1 MAFNPL
7 TEKGIPIERQFRS
20 WSELASQPY
29 DTRDVHPY
37 TRCRVILMNGIEV
50 EAIINSHNAARR
62 IADTGIKQMLA
73 LVRKAEQQ
81 QQKAVNWLIPG
92 SESTIANTIGYEQV
106 AVDLTSW
113 IARHEPDP
121 YLNQVY
127 EFGVLE
133 DYDHL
138 FRYANLM
145 DLMGERRKAEEITGD
160 LTEIL
165 PGRPTTFHHRHPH
178 DELRRPM
185 TVEASSFQSI
195 LNALTVVSA
204 EQQTMNFYMNSGN
217 RPEDPMARSLYL
229 EIAMVEEQHVSHYE
243 SILDP
248 TTPELLNLALH
259 EYNECWLY
267 WSCMETERNPRIK
280 QVWETHLAMEI
291 EHLRLACEMMKEVDR
306 IDPADI
312 FPKEGVSAPMT
323 FEPNKQY
330 VRDVLARTVTNSASD
345 SQFVP
350 VDQLPADH
358 RFFDYQA
365 TVNACGVPSE
375 DVIRRHR
382 EELGGEYRFST
393 EGSHPIAALDESGTA
408 EWTTY
413 METIERHARHGHGQ
427 HPAQN
432 QTENA

>member
-1 MAFNPL
+1 MSFNPL
-7 TEKGIPIERQFRS
+7 VEKGIPLDRQFRN
-20 WSELASQPY
+20 WSELAGQPF
-29 DTRDVHPY
+29 DTREVHPY

-50 EAIINSHNAARR
+50 EAIINSHSAARR
-62 IADTGIKQMLA
+62 IADTGVKQMLA

-81 QQKAVNWLIPG
+81 QQKRVNWLIPG

-113 IARHEPDP
+113 VARHEPDP
-121 YLNQVY
+121 YLTQAY

-138 FRYANLM
+138 YRYANLM

-165 PGRPTTFHHRHPH
+165 PGRPTIFQHRHPH

-185 TVEASSFQSI
+185 TVQASDIQSI

-217 RPEDPMARSLYL
+217 RPEDPLARALYL

-248 TTPELLNLALH
+248 MTPELLNLVLH

-267 WSCMETERNPRIK
+267 WSCMETETDPNIR
-280 QVWETHLAMEI
+280 QVWETHLAMEL
-291 EHLRLACEMMKEVDR
+291 EHLRLAAEMMKEVDGL
-306 IDPADI
+306 DAADF
-312 FPKEGVSAPMT
+312 FPKGGMTEPMT
-323 FEPNKQY
+323 FEPNKEY
-330 VRDVLARTVTNSASD
+330 VRDVLARTLDRTTYD
-345 SQFVP
+345 SEYLP
-350 VDQLPADH
+350 VGELPQDH
-358 RFFDYQA
+358 RFFDYQR
-365 TVNACGVPSE
+365 TVNEGGVPSE
-375 DVIRRHR
+375 EVIRQHR
-382 EELGGEYRFST
+382 EKHGGEYRFNT
-393 EGSHPIAALDESGTA
+393 EGTHPIPSLRESGTGEDTPYARA
-408 EWTTY
+408 EQRL
-413 METIERHARHGHGQ
+413 MEAAE
-427 HPAQN
+427 
-432 QTENA
+432 

>member
-7 TEKGIPIERQFRS
+7 TEKGIPMDRQFRS
-20 WSELASQPY
+20 WSELAGDTY
-29 DTRDVHPY
+29 DTNEVHPY

-50 EAIINSHNAARR
+50 EAIMNSHNAARR
-62 IADTGIKQMLA
+62 TADTGIKQMLA

-81 QQKAVNWLIPG
+81 QQKRVNWLIPG

-121 YLNQVY
+121 YLTQAY

-138 FRYANLM
+138 YRYANLM

-165 PGRPTTFHHRHPH
+165 PGRPTIFHHRHPH

-185 TVEASSFQSI
+185 TVQASDIQSI

-204 EQQTMNFYMNSGN
+204 EQQTMNFYMTVGN
-217 RPEDPMARSLYL
+217 RPEDPMARALYL
-229 EIAMVEEQHVSHYE
+229 EIAQVEEQHVTHYE
-243 SILDP
+243 TILDP
-248 TTPELLNLALH
+248 TTPELLNLVLH

-267 WSCMETERNPRIK
+267 WSCMETETDPKIR

-291 EHLRLACEMMKEVDR
+291 EHLRLAADMMKQVDGL
-306 IDPADI
+306 DAADF
-312 FPKEGVSAPMT
+312 FPKGGLTEPMT

-330 VRDVLARTVTNSASD
+330 VRDVLNRTLDWTAYD
-345 SQFVP
+345 SEFVP
-350 VDQLPADH
+350 VGQLPSDH
-358 RFFDYQA
+358 RFFDYQRK
-365 TVNACGVPSE
+365 VNAGGVPSE
-375 DVIRRHR
+375 DVISRHR
-382 EELGGEYRFST
+382 EQFGEEYRFNT
-393 EGSHPIAALDESGTA
+393 EGEHPNPSLRDSGTA
-408 EWTTY
+408 EDTPY
-413 METIERHARHGHGQ
+413 EKACQ
-427 HPAQN
+427 LA
-432 QTENA
+432 TENA